1 MEVYQMNSVL
11 IPAVTGKIVINYKGG
26 DIKMEQNSSLL
37 TEEDVKDLPVRELRK
52 LEIKATQEYKELQEE
67 GDKCQFFFGGEKR
80 VFSDKRELFKVI
92 KGAKARIAQQRN
104 IVRKFLAQKR
114 RIPRIPVETG
124 TGISSRILCSKTSMI
139 RRSELTFYEIRRGDN
154 LQNKIVDDSFTDE
167 FGEFHERIS
176 KECIVPYTR
185 EESSLKMKDLVILHK
200 SGRLAIGLGGNPTQ
214 TLSGD
219 FPDREDELEELF
231 RAYLRN
237 GFDFFVILPKGGR
250 RNRAEYG
257 AVPMPNT
264 PYHNNGN
271 KFIPLNNVVRKV
283 LLPKIDGRNP
293 QAVEYINRFMG
304 PNTGYGPV
312 YEYDEFERMR
322 NFTPDLLSYNQ
333 VEYGDK
339 FIILIGTPQRISSIE
354 RRINSFNKI
363 ENGYHRFTNELVI
376 YYNGQTSRCSNKR
389 VVISDDGKVQVFGL
403 NLKGTPEEN
412 LKGYLRSFD
421 RVPFKK
427 DTQEAQELLEVAE
440 KQDGRQ
446 NLLNLEY
453 DLRSELKYLRTRSS
467 KELYSLILSVE
478 EELNGAPSKKEQAL
492 LNVLESFKSTKD
504 IHEQEG
510 KGLTSDI
517 EDLVTI
523 EKNSSD
529 ERFKRSKNLFNQ
541 KLGILNRN
549 QNPLRMEGEVEPL
562 RTWKGRGGPISIP
575 TNEVLPKRNI
585 PFVQRTPVDIK
596 GVNGTMFSRDF
607 VVFTTSRPTRKS
619 TYNPTGAKRIVKNHN
634 KVRNMIERVLNHPLN
649 LVEVQEEPETIAVK
663 FGEPRV
669 QATVIG
675 FPVPLP
681 SKKYRRVGEKLVRVE
696 YKART
701 GMFARKFYYKKLV
714 VQHVSHRET
723 LRRKRGRTS
732 PLQRYCANNGQV
744 STERYFDD
752 RLNPG
757 VVYKT
762 MTWKQFKASEM
773 KPYQFSGR
781 IVFDEK
787 KHEFV
792 RIPHNKPSSYKI
804 LHTIGDGKN
813 DVDYYIIEVNGRRLY
828 AKGDVTLLDNPAG
841 TISFTGTRQPSDL
854 TKKFVKETVRMF
866 LEDDDYVTVGGGAEG
881 CDTLMHHQT
890 IQKGGKTIMVLAG
903 GFNQWFKKGQIKPE
917 MVLKNGGLILSEHEP
932 DYKPSRGDFV
942 MRNWVIADLS
952 ERLVVFE
959 AGKGT
964 THCAN
969 FGAELGKELLIQP
982 GTKTS
987 TDLISRLKGV
997 PFYPLEGYYPF

>member
-1 MEVYQMNSVL
+1 
-11 IPAVTGKIVINYKGG
+11 
-26 DIKMEQNSSLL
+26 
-37 TEEDVKDLPVRELRK
+37 
-52 LEIKATQEYKELQEE
+52 
-67 GDKCQFFFGGEKR
+67 
-80 VFSDKRELFKVI
+80 
-92 KGAKARIAQQRN
+92 
-104 IVRKFLAQKR
+104 
-114 RIPRIPVETG
+114 
-124 TGISSRILCSKTSMI
+124 
-139 RRSELTFYEIRRGDN
+139 
-154 LQNKIVDDSFTDE
+154 
-167 FGEFHERIS
+167 
-176 KECIVPYTR
+176 
-185 EESSLKMKDLVILHK
+185 
-200 SGRLAIGLGGNPTQ
+200 
-214 TLSGD
+214 
-219 FPDREDELEELF
+219 
-231 RAYLRN
+231 
-237 GFDFFVILPKGGR
+237 
-250 RNRAEYG
+250 
-257 AVPMPNT
+257 
-264 PYHNNGN
+264 
-271 KFIPLNNVVRKV
+271 
-283 LLPKIDGRNP
+283 
-293 QAVEYINRFMG
+293 
-304 PNTGYGPV
+304 
-312 YEYDEFERMR
+312 
-322 NFTPDLLSYNQ
+322 
-333 VEYGDK
+333 
-339 FIILIGTPQRISSIE
+339 
-354 RRINSFNKI
+354 
-363 ENGYHRFTNELVI
+363 
-376 YYNGQTSRCSNKR
+376 
-389 VVISDDGKVQVFGL
+389 
-403 NLKGTPEEN
+403 
-412 LKGYLRSFD
+412 
-421 RVPFKK
+421 
-427 DTQEAQELLEVAE
+427 
-440 KQDGRQ
+440 
-446 NLLNLEY
+446 
-453 DLRSELKYLRTRSS
+453 
-467 KELYSLILSVE
+467 
-478 EELNGAPSKKEQAL
+478 
-492 LNVLESFKSTKD
+492 
-504 IHEQEG
+504 
-510 KGLTSDI
+510 
-517 EDLVTI
+517 
-523 EKNSSD
+523 
-529 ERFKRSKNLFNQ
+529 
-541 KLGILNRN
+541 
-549 QNPLRMEGEVEPL
+549 MEGEVEPL

-634 KVRNMIERVLNHPLN
+634 RVRNMIERVLNHPLN

-663 FGEPRV
+663 FREPRV

-675 FPVPLP
+675 FPIPLP

-701 GMFARKFYYKKLV
+701 TMFARRFYYKKLV
-714 VQHVSHRET
+714 IQHISHREI
-723 LRRKRGRTS
+723 LQRKRGRTS

-744 STERYFDD
+744 STARYFDD

-813 DVDYYIIEVNGRRLY
+813 GVDYYIIEVNGRRLY
-828 AKGDVTLLDNPAG
+828 AKGDLKILDNPAG
-841 TISFTGTRQPSDL
+841 RVSFTGTRQPSEL
-854 TKKFVKETVRMF
+854 TKKFVEETVKMF

-890 IQKGGKTIMVLAG
+890 IQRGGKTIMVLAG

-917 MVLKNGGLILSEHEP
+917 VVLKNGGLILSEHEP

-997 PFYPLEGYYPF
+997 PFYPLEGHYPF